1 MDRSFALATEDLAGF
16 VAFVDELA
24 AADAFSGTI
33 LVAIGGLP
41 VLERAWGLASKGYGV
56 PNHVDTR
63 FNLGSM
69 NKMFTAVAIAQLVEA
84 GRLAFESPVADYLP
98 DYPGDVAR
106 RITIHQLLTHTS
118 GLGSFWNERFEATRT
133 RVRTVSDYLA
143 LSVDEPLLFD
153 PGERFEYSNS
163 GFIVLGA
170 VIEAVSGQDYFS
182 YVRDHI
188 YAPAGMRDTD
198 AYETDADVP
207 NLATGYT
214 RMPAIGP
221 PPGGPPREGPR
232 RSNIH
237 IVPVK
242 GGPAGGGY
250 STVGDLLRFGEALRG
265 HRLLSPT
272 GTATLLEGKV
282 EMEGLPGSWYG
293 YGFTVQEQ
301 GTVVGHGGGAPG
313 IGAKLDI
320 YLDRPL
326 LTAMLTN
333 YDPWDMQPV
342 AERLRRLCGSPG
354 GTTGG

>member
-1 MDRSFALATEDLAGF
+1 
-16 VAFVDELA
+16 VAVN
-24 AADAFSGTI
+24 
-33 LVAIGGLP
+33 GLP
-41 VLERAWGLASKGYGV
+41 VLERAWGLASRAYGV

-69 NKMFTAVAIAQLVEA
+69 NKMFTAVAVAQLAEA
-84 GRLAFESPVADYLP
+84 GRLSFTSPIAEYLP
-98 DYPGDVAR
+98 DYAADIAR
-106 RITIHQLLTHTS
+106 RVTIHHLLTHTS
-118 GLGSFWNERFEATRT
+118 GLGSYWNDRFEATRT
-133 RVRTVSDYLA
+133 KVRTVSDHLA
-143 LSVDEPLLFD
+143 LFRDDPLLFA

-170 VIEAVSGQDYFS
+170 IVEAASGEDYYS

-188 YAPAGMRDTD
+188 YSPAGMRDTD

-214 RMPAIGP
+214 RMPLSGP

-237 IVPVK
+237 IHSVK

-265 HRLLSPT
+265 HRLLSSAS
-272 GTATLLEGKV
+272 TALLLEGKV
-282 EMEGLPGSWYG
+282 EMAGRAGSWYG
-293 YGFTVQEQ
+293 YGFTVEEQ
-301 GTVVGHGGGAPG
+301 GSGVVVGHGGGAPG
-313 IGAKLDI
+313 IGSKLDI

-326 LTAMLTN
+326 LTAVMTN

-342 AERLRRLCGSPG
+342 AQRLRQLSAAIS
-354 GTTGG
+354 